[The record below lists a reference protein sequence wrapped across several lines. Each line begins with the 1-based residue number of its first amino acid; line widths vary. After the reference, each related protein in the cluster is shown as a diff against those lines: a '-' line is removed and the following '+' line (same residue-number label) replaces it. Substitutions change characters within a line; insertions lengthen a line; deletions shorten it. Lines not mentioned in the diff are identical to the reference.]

1 MAKEGERQ
9 MSENWQ
15 EKYKKLES
23 RIEEM
28 IADAVA
34 KAVAEATAVMAE
46 ELLKARNE
54 ILRLR
59 AIIDKDSTN
68 SSKPPS
74 ASDFKPKPNSRE
86 KSEKT
91 QGGQKG
97 HPGHRIKLPE
107 NIGELEELGKVEVK
121 VTDYTDGNESYV
133 SRFTI
138 DVETR
143 VIVTEYRYPVNV
155 RLPECHYNE
164 VSYGDEIKA
173 KVILLMNEGIVAKK
187 RLSGIISGMT
197 HGIVNLSTGTMDRF
211 QSDFAKK
218 LIESGE
224 LAAIEHDL
232 LRNPIM
238 CTDDTSLRTQE
249 RIVYP
254 EDENGTE
261 SPTYEKAERK
271 SFKATVRTHS
281 NAQSTLYTV
290 NPKKD
295 IKGIE
300 RDGILPEYAGTL
312 CHDHES
318 KFFNYGSDNA
328 SCCGHLSRTLKGLR
342 DLYKCPWAG
351 EMRTFVNK
359 MNEYRNKDISKNVLF
374 CDPEKLTFFEEEYDR
389 ILEEGRIAIGQ
400 MPEGDFGYAEFN
412 AMLNRLTNYKH
423 NYMLFMHDYNV
434 PFTNNLAE
442 RDLRPEKTKQK
453 ISGTFRS
460 WDGIVSHVRVRSFIS
475 TIKKRGMDLCS
486 AIRNVIQSNTVLIGT
501 EQ

>member
-1 MAKEGERQ
+1 MNV
-9 MSENWQ
+9 NWQ
-15 EKYKKLES
+15 EKYIELES
-23 RIEEM
+23 RIDEL
-28 IADAVA
+28 IAEAVA
-34 KAVAEATAVMAE
+34 KAVTEATAVMAE
-46 ELLKARNE
+46 ELVKATNE

-74 ASDFKPKPNSRE
+74 TNEFKPKPNSRE
-86 KSEKT
+86 KSGKP

-97 HPGHRIKLPE
+97 HPGHRISLPE
-107 NIGELEELGKVEVK
+107 NIEELVNLGQVEMNVA
-121 VTDYTDGNESYV
+121 DYTDGKGGYV
-133 SRFTI
+133 SRYTI

-143 VIVTEYRYPVNV
+143 VIVTEHRYPIGMQ
-155 RLPECHYNE
+155 LPEPQYNE
-164 VSYGDEIKA
+164 VSYGEEIKA

-187 RLSGIISGMT
+187 RLSGIICGMT

-218 LIESGE
+218 LIDSGE
-224 LAAIEHDL
+224 IDAIEQDL
-232 LRNPIM
+232 LNNSIM
-238 CTDDTSLRTQE
+238 CTDDTSMRVQE

-254 EDENGTE
+254 ADEN
-261 SPTYEKAERK
+261 SSNAPTYEKAEKK

-281 NAQSTLYTV
+281 NEQSTLYTV

-328 SCCGHLSRTLKGLR
+328 SCCGHLSRALKGLR

-351 EMRTFVNK
+351 EMRTFING
-359 MNEYRNKDISKNVLF
+359 MNEYRNIDISKNVLF
-374 CDPEKLTFFEEEYDR
+374 CDPIKLSFFEEEYDR
-389 ILEEGRIAIGQ
+389 ILQEGRIAIGQ
-400 MPEGDFGYAEFN
+400 MSEGDFGYSEFN
-412 AMLNRLTNYKH
+412 AMLNRLTNHKH

-453 ISGTFRS
+453 VSGTFRS

-475 TIKKRGMDLCS
+475 TIKKRGMDLCES
-486 AIRNVIQSNTVLIGT
+486 IRSVIQGKPVLT
-501 EQ
+501 

>member
-1 MAKEGERQ
+1 

-15 EKYKKLES
+15 EKYNKLES
-23 RIEEM
+23 KIEEM
-28 IADAVA
+28 IAE
-34 KAVAEATAVMAE
+34 AVAEATAVMVE
-46 ELLKARNE
+46 ELAKAKNE

-59 AIIDKDSTN
+59 AIIDKDSSN

-74 ASDFKPKPNSRE
+74 TSGFKAKPNSRE
-86 KSEKT
+86 KSDKP

-107 NIGELEELGKVEVK
+107 NIAELVDTGKVEMK
-121 VTDYTDGNESYV
+121 VADYTDGNENYV

-143 VIVTEYRYPVNV
+143 VTVTEHRYPVGME
-155 RLPECHYNE
+155 LPECHYNE

-218 LIESGE
+218 LVESGE
-224 LAAIEHDL
+224 LDAIEHDL
-232 LRNPIM
+232 LSNPIM
-238 CTDDTSLRTQE
+238 CTDDTYLLTQE

-254 EDENGTE
+254 EDENNGE
-261 SPTYEKAERK
+261 SPAYEKAEKK

-281 NAQSTLYTV
+281 NEQSTLYTV

-300 RDGILPEYAGTL
+300 RDGILPGYAGTL

-318 KFFNYGSDNA
+318 KFFNYGSDNS
-328 SCCGHLSRTLKGLR
+328 SCGGHLSRTLKGLR

-351 EMRTFVNK
+351 IMRTFINE
-359 MNEYRNKDISKNVLF
+359 MNDFRNNDLSKNVLF
-374 CDPEKLTFFEEEYDR
+374 CDPKKLTFFEEEYDR
-389 ILEEGRIAIGQ
+389 ILDDGRTAFGQ
-400 MPEGDFGYAEFN
+400 MSEGDFGYAEFN
-412 AMLNRLTNYKH
+412 AMLNRLTNHKH
-423 NYMLFMHDYNV
+423 NYMLFMNDYNV

-442 RDLRPEKTKQK
+442 RDLRLEKTKQK
-453 ISGTFRS
+453 VSGTFRS
-460 WDGIVSHVRVRSFIS
+460 WDGIVNHTRVRSFIS
-475 TIKKRGMDLCS
+475 TVKKRSMDRFR
-486 AIRNVIQSNTVLIGT
+486 AIRNVIHGDAVLTCT

>member
-1 MAKEGERQ
+1 MNV
-9 MSENWQ
+9 NWQ
-15 EKYKKLES
+15 EKYLKLES
-23 RIEEM
+23 RIDEL
-28 IADAVA
+28 IAEAVA
-34 KAVAEATAVMAE
+34 KAVTEATAVMAE
-46 ELLKARNE
+46 ELVKATNE

-74 ASDFKPKPNSRE
+74 TNEFKPKPNSRE
-86 KSEKT
+86 KSGKP

-97 HPGHRIKLPE
+97 HPGHRISLPE
-107 NIGELEELGKVEVK
+107 NIEELVNLGQVEMNVA
-121 VTDYTDGNESYV
+121 DYTDGKGGYV
-133 SRFTI
+133 SRYTI

-143 VIVTEYRYPVNV
+143 VIVTEHRYPIGMQ
-155 RLPECHYNE
+155 LPEPQYNE
-164 VSYGDEIKA
+164 VSYGEEIKA

-187 RLSGIISGMT
+187 RLSGIICGMT

-218 LIESGE
+218 LIDSGE
-224 LAAIEHDL
+224 IDAIEQDL
-232 LRNPIM
+232 LNNSIM
-238 CTDDTSLRTQE
+238 CTDDTSMRVQE

-254 EDENGTE
+254 ADEN
-261 SPTYEKAERK
+261 SSNAPTYEKAEKK

-281 NAQSTLYTV
+281 NEQSTLYTV

-328 SCCGHLSRTLKGLR
+328 SCCGHLSRALKGLR

-351 EMRTFVNK
+351 EMRTFING
-359 MNEYRNKDISKNVLF
+359 MNEYRNIDISKNVLF
-374 CDPEKLTFFEEEYDR
+374 CDPIKLSFFEEEYDR
-389 ILEEGRIAIGQ
+389 ILQEGRIAIGQ
-400 MPEGDFGYAEFN
+400 MSEGDFGYSEFN
-412 AMLNRLTNYKH
+412 AMLNRLTNHKH

-453 ISGTFRS
+453 VSGTFRS

-475 TIKKRGMDLCS
+475 TIKKRGMDLCES
-486 AIRNVIQSNTVLIGT
+486 IRCVIQGKPVLT
-501 EQ
+501 